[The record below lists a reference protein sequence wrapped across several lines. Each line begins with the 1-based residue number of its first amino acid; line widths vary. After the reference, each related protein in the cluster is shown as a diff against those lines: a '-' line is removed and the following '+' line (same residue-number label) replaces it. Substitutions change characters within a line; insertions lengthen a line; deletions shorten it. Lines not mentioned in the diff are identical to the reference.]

1 MVQQTEVVETKVLVT
16 RLKVGMYVC
25 RLDCSWLD
33 TPYTMQGFLVNTE
46 DDIDEVRRYCE
57 HVFID
62 EKRSVMSHRRVN
74 YSYLEPMVKGAAL
87 ERLNAL
93 GFRRMREHG
102 RPILMPVI
110 YPTAIELAK
119 ELPRARAV
127 WKQARIVVNQCIAR
141 AKADKPISVEEIE
154 NAVEPVI
161 ESVVRSPDAAMWLA
175 AQRRTDPYPTSH
187 PLNCCAIV
195 IVFARFL
202 GFPPEILLALAKA
215 AWLFDIGMWRL
226 GQNYYIDRETKD
238 PTGKEQ
244 IREHVLVG
252 LDFLRKSEFM
262 DPDALLAILH
272 HHEQHDGNGYPR
284 QIRGERVS
292 LMGFMLQIA
301 DTFDA
306 LCSKRSYSP
315 EHTLQYAQ
323 QALHQYRDIKY
334 PAEVVEAFVQS
345 LGVYPTGSLVELSNG
360 EIAAVSG
367 QSLQSRLYPRLVP
380 LTFPDRQMRTEFREI
395 DSSVLIQRPVPVKI
409 ARGVPTNTISVRLD
423 QIELTANSG

>member
-1 MVQQTEVVETKVLVT
+1 MAQTEIVELKVIAE
-16 RLKVGMYVC
+16 RLKIGMYVC
-25 RLDCSWLD
+25 RLDRSWLD
-33 TPYTMQGFLVNTE
+33 TPYTMQGFLVE
-46 DDIDEVRRYCE
+46 SEADIDQVRRFCE

-62 EKRSVMSHRRVN
+62 EKRSVLGHRRVN
-74 YSYLEPMVKGAAL
+74 YNFLEPLVKGAAL
-87 ERLNAL
+87 ERLNNL

-102 RPILMPVI
+102 RPILMPVV
-110 YPTAIELAK
+110 YPPAIELAK

-141 AKADKPISVEEIE
+141 AKTGKALSIEEIE

-175 AQRRTDPYPTSH
+175 AQRRSEPYPISH
-187 PLNCCAIV
+187 PLNCCALV

-202 GFPPEILLALAKA
+202 GFPPEILLSLAKA

-226 GQNYYIDRETKD
+226 GQNYYIDREVKESA
-238 PTGKEQ
+238 GKEQ

-252 LDFLRKSEFM
+252 LEYLSSSEFM
-262 DPDALLAILH
+262 DPDARLAILH
-272 HHEQHDGNGYPR
+272 HHEQNDGGGYPR
-284 QIRGERVS
+284 QVRGDKVS
-292 LMGFMLQIA
+292 LMGFMLQLV

-306 LCSKRSYSP
+306 MCSKRSYSP
-315 EHTLQYAQ
+315 EHTLQEAQ
-323 QALHQYRDIKY
+323 RALYQERDVKY

-367 QSLQSRLYPRLVP
+367 QSSQSRLYPRLVP
-380 LTFPDRQMRTEFREI
+380 LTTADGQLRSQFREV
-395 DSSVLIQRPVPVKI
+395 SSADLINRPLPLKI
-409 ARGVPTNTISVRLD
+409 TRGVPLSTIGIRLE
-423 QIELTANSG
+423 QIELTANSD

>member
-1 MVQQTEVVETKVLVT
+1 MAQTEVVELKVAVE
-16 RLKVGMYVC
+16 RLMVGMYVC
-25 RLDCSWLD
+25 RLDRPWLE
-33 TPYTMQGFLVNTE
+33 TPYTLQGFAIE
-46 DDIDEVRRYCE
+46 SEADIDQVRRYCQ

-62 EKRSVMSHRRVN
+62 EQRSVAAHRRVN
-74 YSYLEPMVKGAAL
+74 YSFLEPMVQGAAL
-87 ERLNAL
+87 ERLNQL

-110 YPTAIELAK
+110 YPPAIELAK

-127 WKQARIVVNQCIAR
+127 WKQARNVVNQCIAR
-141 AKADKPISVEEIE
+141 AKSGKPLVVEEIN

-175 AQRRTDPYPTSH
+175 AQRRSEPYPISH
-187 PLNCCAIV
+187 PLNCCALI

-226 GQNYYIDRETKD
+226 GRNYYIDRELQESA
-238 PTGKEQ
+238 GREQ

-252 LDFLRKSEFM
+252 LDYLRTSEFL

-272 HHEQHDGNGYPR
+272 HHEQQDGAGYPR
-284 QIRGERVS
+284 QVRGEKVS
-292 LMGFMLQIA
+292 LMGFMLQIV

-306 LCSKRSYSP
+306 MCSKRSYRP
-315 EHTLQYAQ
+315 EQTLHEAQ
-323 QALHQYRDIKY
+323 RALYKDRDVKF
-334 PAEVVEAFVQS
+334 PAEVLEAFLQS
-345 LGVYPTGSLVELSNG
+345 LGVYPTGTLVELSNG

-367 QSLQSRLYPRLVP
+367 QSNQSRLYPRLVP
-380 LTFPDRQMRTEFREI
+380 LTTADGQLRSEFREVASF
-395 DSSVLIQRPVPVKI
+395 DLINGTPPVKI
-409 ARGVPTNTISVRLD
+409 VRGVPLTSVGIRLE
-423 QIELTANSG
+423 QIELTASSD